1 MGSTNFYLEPGST
14 CSGTVEVSGDK
25 SISHRAIM
33 FASIAE
39 GVSEVKGFLSSTDCE
54 ATLTAFQNMGV
65 QIERASDTH
74 LRIQGVGLMGLSAS
88 EAFLDMGNSGT
99 AMRLMAGILSGQ
111 KFISTLVGDH
121 SLSSR
126 PMQRIQIP
134 LEKMGAKIKSNDGNT
149 PPLEVQPSKELVG
162 IHYKLPVP
170 SAQVKSCVLLAGLYA
185 QGKTCIEE
193 DVATRDHTERMLQT
207 FSYPI
212 EKNETSVCI
221 EGHGKLLAGNVEIPG
236 DISSAAFLIVGAL
249 ISENCTL
256 TIRKVGINPTR
267 DGVIQILRLMGAN
280 IKITNQTTMGMEPVA
295 DLVVESSVLNGID
308 IPSSLIANSIDE
320 FPIIFIAAACAQG
333 KTTLS
338 GAAELRVK
346 ESDRIALMSMGLQ
359 DLGIAVNEKPDGL
372 DITGGQIQGGEI
384 KSGGDHRIAMAFA
397 MASIKAASAITVLD
411 TDNVMTSFPNF
422 VATVSALGLKIS
434 QR

>member
-1 MGSTNFYLEPGST
+1 
-14 CSGTVEVSGDK
+14 
-25 SISHRAIM
+25 
-33 FASIAE
+33 
-39 GVSEVKGFLSSTDCE
+39 
-54 ATLTAFQNMGV
+54 
-65 QIERASDTH
+65 
-74 LRIQGVGLMGLSAS
+74 
-88 EAFLDMGNSGT
+88 
-99 AMRLMAGILSGQ
+99 
-111 KFISTLVGDH
+111 
-121 SLSSR
+121 
-126 PMQRIQIP
+126 
-134 LEKMGAKIKSNDGNT
+134 
-149 PPLEVQPSKELVG
+149 
-162 IHYKLPVP
+162 
-170 SAQVKSCVLLAGLYA
+170 
-185 QGKTCIEE
+185 
-193 DVATRDHTERMLQT
+193 
-207 FSYPI
+207 
-212 EKNETSVCI
+212 
-221 EGHGKLLAGNVEIPG
+221 
-236 DISSAAFLIVGAL
+236 
-249 ISENCTL
+249 
-256 TIRKVGINPTR
+256 
-267 DGVIQILRLMGAN
+267 MGAN